1 MRCNWCRQPCAGP
14 ECEDC
19 RHRRDELD
27 SMKASGEVLAVVF
40 VLMLM
45 AVALSVVI
53 GA

>member
-1 MRCNWCRQPCAGP
+1 
-14 ECEDC
+14 
-19 RHRRDELD
+19 
-27 SMKASGEVLAVVF
+27 MKASGEVLAVVF